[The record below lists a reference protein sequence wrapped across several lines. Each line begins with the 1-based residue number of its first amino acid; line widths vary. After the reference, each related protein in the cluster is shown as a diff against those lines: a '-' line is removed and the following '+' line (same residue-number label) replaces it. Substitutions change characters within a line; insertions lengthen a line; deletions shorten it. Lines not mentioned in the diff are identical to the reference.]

1 MDIIV
6 KMTCEKGHRERVM
19 LWGVELDEEGQ
30 LQFAACDHWHHCM
43 VCEGKGLDSLRSEE
57 SQMFECEQL
66 QKAMHHSAHAN
77 RHFCQYCA
85 QLGR

>member
-30 LQFAACDHWHHCM
+30 LEFAACDHWHHCGA
-43 VCEGKGLDSLRSEE
+43 CEVKGLDSFRSEE
-57 SQMFECEQL
+57 SQVIVWEELEKEF
-66 QKAMHHSAHAN
+66 
-77 RHFCQYCA
+77 
-85 QLGR
+85 GR